1 MKQGSQEE
9 MITAGRKNTIRLLSK
24 HRHPGIPACIMLL
37 TLFMGCELINTPPV
51 IDIVVEDETPLA
63 GSTQTLTAVV
73 EDLDEDPVVV
83 TWSASAGTFSKIK
96 GETVKW
102 TAPLVIQDVV
112 VTATADDRKAGG
124 EDSVSI
130 TLSVVN
136 EAPSISSF
144 ESSQTYVNLGNTINL
159 TADAF
164 DPDGE
169 DIVYDFFTSPLGAGS
184 FAPRN
189 PEDNTVDWTA
199 PVDATFARTYDLIVK
214 VIDEQNYFSTDT
226 LEVLVYSEYGTIWIV
241 DSVKRKVS
249 KYTTRGEK
257 ILSSSYNFDKP
268 VAVANNIDE
277 FFGCYVADH
286 DAGEIVKLDAKGE
299 MMTTFTD
306 IPNVTDL
313 AIHYGTGTLWAI
325 SVSDD
330 DPRLTIID
338 TYTES
343 EIARVKGFS
352 RPAAITINQNRGDV
366 WIEDV
371 GENDRIIQI
380 EVNEFL
386 SAPLDTLSSA
396 FAATFDGNFDFDRSS
411 TPGLSI
417 LDAQTATLYF
427 TDTNDDEVERL
438 TYSGATDS
446 YLRGVPVA
454 FDTGVNPRQV
464 AVTLSGEVW
473 VLSLEG
479 TVQYFQETNT
489 TQRTPIFSYFFTDPS
504 IMVADRT
511 TSNVWVADNGTHQVV
526 EVSSVDSIGV
536 RISGFEFVE
545 DLVINK

>member
-1 MKQGSQEE
+1 
-9 MITAGRKNTIRLLSK
+9 
-24 HRHPGIPACIMLL
+24 MLL
-37 TLFMGCELINTPPV
+37 TLFMGCELVNTPPV
-51 IDIVVEDETPLA
+51 IDIVVEDETPLT
-63 GSTQTLTAVV
+63 GSTQTFTAVV
-73 EDLDEDPVVV
+73 EDLDEDPVTV
-83 TWSASAGTFSKIK
+83 TWAASAGEFSKLK

-102 TAPLVIQDVV
+102 TAPLVIQKVV

-124 EDSVSI
+124 EDSVQV

-136 EAPSISSF
+136 AAPSISSF

-189 PEDNTVDWTA
+189 PEDNTADWTA

-214 VIDEQNYFSTDT
+214 VIDEQDYFSTDT
-226 LEVLVYSEYGTIWIV
+226 LVVLVYSEYGTLWIV

-257 ILSSSYNFDKP
+257 ILSSSHDFDKP

-299 MMTTFTD
+299 LITTFTD

-325 SVSDD
+325 SVSEDG
-330 DPRLTIID
+330 PRLTIID
-338 TYTES
+338 TYTEN
-343 EIARVKGFS
+343 EIARVKGLY
-352 RPAAITINQNRGDV
+352 RPGAITINQTRGDV
-366 WIEDV
+366 WIADV

-386 SAPLDTLSSA
+386 SAPLDTLSTA
-396 FAATFDGNFDFDRSS
+396 FARTFDGNFDFDRSS
-411 TPGLSI
+411 TPGLSV
-417 LDAQTATLYF
+417 LDAQAATVYF

-479 TVQYFQETNT
+479 TVQFFQEINT

-504 IMVADRT
+504 IMVADRA